1 MGNFHLIR
9 KNLGRK
15 KVRTLF
21 TGLSVFVAFLLF
33 GLLGALDQ
41 AFNIGVE
48 MAGANRLITIH
59 KVSLIQL
66 LPVSYQR
73 RMEAVENVERVVHFT
88 WFGGYFQDPKQQVFV
103 SPTQPE
109 RLLAVYPE
117 WVIPEDQRKAWLAN
131 RTGAL
136 VGKALADAYDWK
148 VGDRVP
154 VSTTIWTKKGWLKDL
169 GFHHR
174 CDLHRWRH
182 RRQ

>member
-48 MAGANRLITIH
+48 MAGENRLVTIH
-59 KVSLIQL
+59 KVSLVQL

-73 RMEAVENVERVVHFT
+73 RMEAVDNVDQVVSRS
-88 WFGGYFQDPKQQVFV
+88 GYFQYTRSGRFPMTNAR
-103 SPTQPE
+103 P
-109 RLLAVYPE
+109 
-117 WVIPEDQRKAWLAN
+117 
-131 RTGAL
+131 G
-136 VGKALADAYDWK
+136 
-148 VGDRVP
+148 
-154 VSTTIWTKKGWLKDL
+154 
-169 GFHHR
+169 
-174 CDLHRWRH
+174 
-182 RRQ
+182 